1 MSVGSVLKDCRV
13 TVYGPLV
20 HWALLIGGMNAWEV
34 PIFPPPKS
42 PKIGEL

>member
-13 TVYGPLV
+13 TVYGLLV

-34 PIFPPPKS
+34 PIFSPPKS
-42 PKIGEL
+42 PNFGGL